1 PSRIL
6 PLHRAVG
13 APGRDANHEDAVLA
27 AVRELWPCGDGTDQQ
42 ELVDAEA
49 AVFIDQ
55 ILPRLEALE
64 HLTVHEHG
72 TRPDHTEPR
81 GAPAG
86 RLRPR
91 EHACRRDPDRVGPG
105 FGSTLGDVSG
115 SFAAVFTALSR
126 GREAVL
132 MPDRSYFRLDHPTFD
147 ALRELIAEGQA
158 MAEW

>member
-1 PSRIL
+1 
-6 PLHRAVG
+6 AVG

-72 TRPDHTEPR
+72 TRPDHTELRGTPALRIRQREGAGVGGALAVRGRDRSPGAVGGPGRRLQRPGPPAARGTRTPHGPR
-81 GAPAG
+81 ARHPP
-86 RLRPR
+86 RPHR
-91 EHACRRDPDRVGPG
+91 AARDPGAADPPARGTRPPG
-105 FGSTLGDVSG
+105 S
-115 SFAAVFTALSR
+115 
-126 GREAVL
+126 
-132 MPDRSYFRLDHPTFD
+132 
-147 ALRELIAEGQA
+147 
-158 MAEW
+158 

>member
-1 PSRIL
+1 MSYCAPSHIL
-6 PLHRAVG
+6 PLNRAVV

-72 TRPDHTEPR
+72 TRPDHTELR
-81 GAPAG
+81 GTPA
-86 RLRPR
+86 RSE
-91 EHACRRDPDRVGPG
+91 EHT
-105 FGSTLGDVSG
+105 SELQ
-115 SFAAVFTALSR
+115 SR
-126 GREAVL
+126 GHLVC
-132 MPDRSYFRLDHPTFD
+132 RL
-147 ALRELIAEGQA
+147 LLEKKN
-158 MAEW
+158 